1 MVDTKSW
8 IKRAGEAAQ
17 NYRINRRKLGAM
29 RRYQKRNQ
37 SNLVYV
43 KAAERDIIAEV
54 SAVDKAFVEI
64 AADNEALSFADLLY
78 RKRGHP
84 SVSGCARAL
93 LMPIDQA
100 HKHNKAFLRLVAN
113 NFDIRGE

>member
-1 MVDTKSW
+1 MNR
-8 IKRAGEAAQ
+8 IQRAGEAAK
-17 NYRINRRKLGAM
+17 NYLTNRRKLGAM
-29 RRYQKRNQ
+29 RRYAKRGRTLQ
-37 SNLVYV
+37 VDEDQTV
-43 KAAERDIIAEV
+43 TEV
-54 SAVDKAFVEI
+54 AAVDKAF
-64 AADNEALSFADLLY
+64 AAISSDGQALQLVDLLY

-113 NFDIRGE
+113 NFDIKGE